1 MSIRV
6 VLVDD
11 HEMVRYGLHCSLDAE
26 PDIVVVGEA
35 GTGEEAIRMAQ
46 EHRPDVMLLDVRLG
60 DMDGPEV
67 CRGVVGVAP
76 STAVIMLTSYAQE
89 ALILRSLS
97 AGARGYMIK
106 DVELSELKA
115 AIRAVHRGH
124 SVLDPKITGS
134 VIARATG
141 PDGDARPGHPAAA
154 PSPLL
159 SEPEIR
165 IVRHLSEGLTVREIA
180 ERVQLSPHTIK
191 DRLGRIRDKLA
202 VRSRIAIV
210 AEAVKRGLV

>member
-1 MSIRV
+1 M
-6 VLVDD
+6 
-11 HEMVRYGLHCSLDAE
+11 
-26 PDIVVVGEA
+26 VVVGEA

-46 EHRPDVMLLDVRLG
+46 EHRPDVMLLDVKLG

-67 CRGVVGVAP
+67 CRRVLAVAP
-76 STAVIMLTSYAQE
+76 ETAVIMLTSYAQE

-97 AGARGYMIK
+97 AGAKGYMIK
-106 DVELSELKA
+106 DVALTELKA

-141 PDGDARPGHPAAA
+141 QNPPAAPGRPRVA
-154 PSPLL
+154 LSPLL
-159 SEPEIR
+159 SEQETA
-165 IVRHLSEGLTVREIA
+165 IVRYLSEGLTVRGIA
-180 ERVQLSPHTIK
+180 ERVRLSPHTIK
-191 DRLGRIRDKLA
+191 DRLDKIRDKLA
-202 VRSRIAIV
+202 VRSRTAIV